1 MNLIKNQIILASS
14 SPRRKFFFEKMQLDF
29 IVKVIPVKEKY
40 PPGLNGIETARHIA
54 HKKSESFLEKI
65 KKNQLVITADT
76 IVWHKNKSLGKPSNS
91 LEAKIM
97 LKKLSNSSHE
107 VITAVCF
114 LTKEKTEIIHEVS
127 TVTFGKVSEDE
138 INDYIKTGSP
148 FDKAGSYGIQDPFGI
163 RNIVSINGSYTNI
176 IGLPVAQ
183 VFKKIKEIII
193 EN

>member
-1 MNLIKNQIILASS
+1 MNSKKNQIILASG
-14 SPRRKFFFEKMQLDF
+14 SPRRKLFFEKMQLNF

-54 HKKSESFLEKI
+54 HKKSKAFFEKI

-76 IVWHKNKSLGKPSNS
+76 IVWHKNKPLGKPSNS
-91 LEAKIM
+91 IEAKIM

-114 LTKEKTEIIHEVS
+114 LTKEKIEIIHEVS
-127 TVTFGKVSEDE
+127 TVTFGQVSENE
-138 INDYIKTGSP
+138 INDYVKTGSP

-183 VFKKIKEIII
+183 VLKKIKEIII

>member
-1 MNLIKNQIILASS
+1 MNSKKNQIILASG
-14 SPRRKFFFEKMQLDF
+14 SPRRKFFFEKMQLNF

-54 HKKSESFLEKI
+54 HKKSEAFFEKI

-76 IVWHKNKSLGKPSNS
+76 IVWHKNKPLGKPSNS
-91 LEAKIM
+91 IEAKIM

-114 LTKEKTEIIHEVS
+114 LTKEKIEIIHEVS
-127 TVTFGKVSEDE
+127 TVTFGQVSENE
-138 INDYIKTGSP
+138 INDYIKTGFP
-148 FDKAGSYGIQDPFGI
+148 FDKAGSYGIQDSFGI

>member
-1 MNLIKNQIILASS
+1 MNSKKNQIILASG
-14 SPRRKFFFEKMQLDF
+14 SPRRKFFFEKMQLNF

-54 HKKSESFLEKI
+54 HKKSEAFFEKI

-76 IVWHKNKSLGKPSNS
+76 IVWHKNKPLGKPSNS
-91 LEAKIM
+91 IEAKIM

-114 LTKEKTEIIHEVS
+114 LTKEKIEIIHEVS
-127 TVTFGKVSEDE
+127 TVTFGQVSENE
-138 INDYIKTGSP
+138 INDYIETGSP
-148 FDKAGSYGIQDPFGI
+148 FDKAGSYGIQDSFGI

-183 VFKKIKEIII
+183 VLKKIKEIII

>member
-54 HKKSESFLEKI
+54 HKKSEAFFEML

-76 IVWHKNKSLGKPSNS
+76 IVWHKNKPLGKPSNS
-91 LEAKIM
+91 IEAKIM

-114 LTKEKTEIIHEVS
+114 LTKEKIEIIHEVS
-127 TVTFGKVSEDE
+127 TVTFGQVSENE
-138 INDYIKTGSP
+138 INDYIETGSP
-148 FDKAGSYGIQDPFGI
+148 FDKAGSYGIQDSFGI

-183 VFKKIKEIII
+183 VLKKIKEIII

>member
-1 MNLIKNQIILASS
+1 MSLAASS
-14 SPRRKFFFEKMQLDF
+14 PLRKFCFEKIHLNF

-54 HKKSESFLEKI
+54 HKKSEAFFEKI

-76 IVWHKNKSLGKPSNS
+76 IVWHKNKPLGKPSNS
-91 LEAKIM
+91 IEAKIM

-114 LTKEKTEIIHEVS
+114 LTKEKIEIIHEVS
-127 TVTFGKVSEDE
+127 TVTFGQVSENE

-183 VFKKIKEIII
+183 VLKKIKEIII

>member
-1 MNLIKNQIILASS
+1 
-14 SPRRKFFFEKMQLDF
+14 
-29 IVKVIPVKEKY
+29 
-40 PPGLNGIETARHIA
+40 
-54 HKKSESFLEKI
+54 
-65 KKNQLVITADT
+65 
-76 IVWHKNKSLGKPSNS
+76 
-91 LEAKIM
+91 M

-148 FDKAGSYGIQDPFGI
+148 FDKAGSYGIQDSFGI

>member
-1 MNLIKNQIILASS
+1 MNSKKNQIILASG
-14 SPRRKFFFEKMQLDF
+14 SPRRKFFFEKMQLNF

-54 HKKSESFLEKI
+54 HKKSEAFFEKI

-76 IVWHKNKSLGKPSNS
+76 IVWHKNKTLGKPSNS
-91 LEAKIM
+91 IEAKIM

-114 LTKEKTEIIHEVS
+114 LTKEKIEIIHEVS
-127 TVTFGKVSEDE
+127 TVTFGQVSENE

>member
-1 MNLIKNQIILASS
+1 MNLKKNQIILASG
-14 SPRRKFFFEKMQLDF
+14 SPRRKFFFEKMQLNF

-54 HKKSESFLEKI
+54 HKKSEAFFEKI

-76 IVWHKNKSLGKPSNS
+76 IVWHKNKTLGKPSNS
-91 LEAKIM
+91 IEAKIM

-114 LTKEKTEIIHEVS
+114 LTKEKIEIIHEVS
-127 TVTFGKVSEDE
+127 TVTFGQVSENE